1 MKSIVEPN
9 DDLQFERILKRY
21 LRSTGRLVPETPGE
35 VEHLLKLKPE
45 LCQPEG
51 SFEDAMAI
59 LNRGYSG
66 FKLTPGENKG
76 QENTGDFTKAAARNA
91 GKITDEIRRLM
102 DSDREKSQN
111 TSDND

>member
-1 MKSIVEPN
+1 MKTFVEPT

-21 LRSTGRLVPETPGE
+21 LRSIGRLVPETPGE

-59 LNRGYSG
+59 LSKGYSG
-66 FKLTPGENKG
+66 FKLSPGKNKAH
-76 QENTGDFTKAAARNA
+76 EKTDDFSKAAARNA
-91 GKITDEIRRLM
+91 GNITDEIRRLM

-111 TSDND
+111 NNDNE